1 MEEPRQRDGEGRWLA
16 VAHSGELAT
25 ITPSDVYGVACYPGR
40 ASQETLHYSAELVL
54 WRGARNG
61 YIVNQ
66 YVG

>member
-1 MEEPRQRDGEGRWLA
+1 

-61 YIVNQ
+61 HIVNQ
-66 YVG
+66 DVG